1 MILMIMIIM
10 IWILLII
17 KCLLPWA
24 LCLKWSLRSSSMSF
38 EFLIEKSVTSEEF
51 IVGLT
56 VVVAVVVVVVDDDD
70 GVGADDDLSPVIDP
84 CLFLGLS
91 ISSPLFL
98 YKCNTSQ

>member
-1 MILMIMIIM
+1 
-10 IWILLII
+10 
-17 KCLLPWA
+17 
-24 LCLKWSLRSSSMSF
+24 MSF

-56 VVVAVVVVVVDDDD
+56 VVVAVAVAVAVVVVVVDDDGND
-70 GVGADDDLSPVIDP
+70 VGADDDLSPVVDP